1 MGLRKGGF
9 INLLPI
15 LRHWFIRGSKGLLY
29 SHETSV
35 LFTSSLTFVSRILDS
50 ELLKCFCVM
59 LACSYVMGAPD
70 SATCSVL
77 LLREVVVKG
86 LLPRDET
93 TSVFINEFSVLQEAA
108 EEK

>member
-1 MGLRKGGF
+1 
-9 INLLPI
+9 
-15 LRHWFIRGSKGLLY
+15 
-29 SHETSV
+29 
-35 LFTSSLTFVSRILDS
+35 
-50 ELLKCFCVM
+50 M

-70 SATCSVL
+70 SATSSVL